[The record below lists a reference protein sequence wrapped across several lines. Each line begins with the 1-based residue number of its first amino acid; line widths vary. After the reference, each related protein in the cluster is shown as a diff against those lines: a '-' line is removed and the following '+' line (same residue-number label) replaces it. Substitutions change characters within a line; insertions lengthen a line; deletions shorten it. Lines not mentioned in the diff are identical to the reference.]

1 AALIIDDEARAREV
15 LRAPLR
21 ELGLEV
27 HGVTELSRARAAETV
42 SRARALRP
50 RLIIIDPLASRFTDG
65 EGVRCC
71 ADPGW
76 ELLAAL
82 LDEPDLSSTSFVVL
96 TALAPTCYK
105 GHARSV
111 ALLKKP
117 VEPSALF
124 DVVLDRVRA
133 DSAHA

>member
-1 AALIIDDEARAREV
+1 M
-15 LRAPLR
+15 
-21 ELGLEV
+21 
-27 HGVTELSRARAAETV
+27 
-42 SRARALRP
+42 
-50 RLIIIDPLASRFTDG
+50 
-65 EGVRCC
+65 RCC